1 MSLLWESTS
10 GGTHYS
16 VRKAGH
22 SVRLYSNSVFHS
34 QWNPKRP
41 FAGAVW
47 DCLSLPCL
55 YRPAEQCRRV
65 LLLGLGGGAGV
76 RQLQTLVPFDYL
88 QAIEIDSVHIKI
100 ARRWF
105 GVTQSN
111 VEIVH
116 ADAIEWLKQYKGE
129 GFDLIIDD
137 LFGHSDKEP
146 LRAQPLNMQWVQK
159 LDSALNPGGTM
170 VVNCIGRAQL
180 LSGAKHFAALGYVQA
195 YRWSLPEYH
204 NAIGVFFREPVSSND
219 WITHLNLTTLRPAMK
234 HAARWIIRRPLA
246 LDGSILGL

>member
-1 MSLLWESTS
+1 MSLLWETTT

-22 SVRLYSNSVFHS
+22 SVRLYSNGVFHS

-55 YRPAEQCRRV
+55 YRPSAQCKRV

-76 RQLQTLVPFDYL
+76 RQLQTLVEFDYL
-88 QAIEIDSVHIKI
+88 QAIEIDPVHIKV

-105 GVTQSN
+105 GVTHTN
-111 VEIVH
+111 VDIVQ
-116 ADAIEWLKQYKGE
+116 ADAIEWLDHYSGE

-137 LFGHSDKEP
+137 LFGHSDEEP
-146 LRAQPLNMQWVQK
+146 QRVQPLNSEWVEK
-159 LDSALNPGGTM
+159 LDNALNPSGIV
-170 VVNCIGRAQL
+170 VVNCIGRAEL
-180 LSGAKHFAALGYVQA
+180 FLGVESFCRAGYVQG

-204 NAIGVFFREPVSSND
+204 NTIGVFFREPVSTGD
-219 WITHLNLTTLRPAMK
+219 WITHLDATTLKPAMK
-234 HAARWIIRRPLA
+234 QAARWIIRRPLV
-246 LDGSILGL
+246 LET